1 MIEQLKKI
9 PAEKLPPV
17 GLYIELVN
25 LTGRRNSWTCG
36 KWLEYLTRSKNEN

>member
-17 GLYIELVN
+17 GLYIRLVN

-36 KWLEYLTRSKNEN
+36 QWLEYLTRSKNEN